1 MNSKNST
8 RHNSECEDEANLIHN
23 NNNEEL
29 NQNNNN
35 KFKIPPNLKKT
46 LFCVITLSIL
56 GIILMI
62 FGIEEL
68 IKKNNT
74 KTFICL
80 LIISIIV
87 LIPGLYYS
95 YQFYKACKEKDEN
108 KRNEI
113 LNDIPIMDN

>member
-1 MNSKNST
+1 MDSQNST
-8 RHNSECEDEANLIHN
+8 RHNSEGDDEANFIRNDN
-23 NNNEEL
+23 NNEL

-46 LFCVITLSIL
+46 FYCVIILSTL
-56 GIILMI
+56 GIILII

-68 IKKNNT
+68 ITKNNL

-80 LIISIIV
+80 LILSLIV
-87 LIPGLYYS
+87 LTPGLYYLF
-95 YQFYKACKEKDEN
+95 QFYKAYKEKDEE

-113 LNDIPIMDN
+113 LNDIPVMEN